1 MITSSDTMIEFFFT
15 ILEHV
20 CPLFVQIAQMSLIL
34 PRRGLILPRKPP
46 ATPVLYSA
54 SKPLLGICTYT
65 KHPKT
70 PPQNTPF
77 PCLKLKV
84 GKTNYC
90 LGKMDPNWAKILK
103 SGKTFLEM
111 GKKNYSFPC
120 RRWLRSS
127 NLALAVV
134 VDETGAAGASLA
146 ATWSPILE

>member
-111 GKKNYSFPC
+111 GKKIIHSH
-120 RRWLRSS
+120 
-127 NLALAVV
+127 
-134 VDETGAAGASLA
+134 VDVGCGP
-146 ATWSPILE
+146 ATWHWQLLSTKLVLLARHWQQIDALY